1 MDIRQLE
8 YFISVATHL
17 NFTKAAKECYI
28 AQPAMS
34 HLISAMEKQL
44 DVQLFLRSNRAVQLT
59 PAGESFL
66 TDAKQIVSLFN
77 GAVVRAQQ
85 AACADKPRSLRVSYW
100 GAYEQFLIPE
110 LLKNFHHLYPEIAM
124 SISQNTQKN
133 LVSDLE
139 NGLTDVVFSSAVSFQ
154 GKKNIHHYV
163 IDSSPCCLVV
173 YENHPFAGLDRVDP
187 RAIEGE
193 KIVIMD
199 MQGSPDYD
207 IFVDSCK
214 KSGFTP
220 HIAAESPNYE
230 NLLMMVET
238 EMGVTILPK
247 CLEPSSRPSLRFL
260 TVDWELTNVL
270 SVSWLKNNLN
280 PSIPLLIDVLKKD
293 YPLR

>member
-8 YFISVATHL
+8 YFISAATHL

-34 HLISAMEKQL
+34 HLISAMEKQM

-66 TDAKQIVSLFN
+66 TDAKQIVSLFHS
-77 GAVVRAQQ
+77 AVVRAQQ
-85 AACADKPRSLRVSYW
+85 AACTDKPRNLHISYW

-110 LLKNFHHLYPEIAM
+110 LLKKFHHLYPEIAM

-133 LVSDLE
+133 LISDLE
-139 NGLTDVVFSSAVSFQ
+139 NGMTDVVFSSAVSFQ

-163 IDSSPCCLVV
+163 IDYSPCCLVV
-173 YENHPFAGLDRVDP
+173 YENHPFAGLDLVDP
-187 RAIEGE
+187 RTIGGE

-199 MQGSPDYD
+199 MQGSPDYLAF
-207 IFVDSCK
+207 INGCEEN
-214 KSGFTP
+214 GFTP
-220 HIAAESPNYE
+220 NIVAESPNYE
-230 NLLMMVET
+230 NLLMMVEA

-247 CLEPSSRPSLRFL
+247 CLEPFSRPGLRFL
-260 TVDWELTNVL
+260 RVDWKLSNSL
-270 SVSWLKNNLN
+270 SVSWMKNNLN